1 MRWLGL
7 IGGLSWESTQIY
19 YRLVNA
25 GVRARLGGL
34 HSAQLVLWS
43 FDFAAIEVR
52 QQAGDWTGAA
62 AEMAEAGRRLVAA
75 GADGLVICSNT
86 MHRMAGAVED
96 AAGVPLLHIADATA
110 DRLLERGARRPALLA
125 TRYTM
130 EQDFYRGRLEAR
142 GLDVRV
148 PDAAGCASVHAVIYE
163 ELCRGIVR
171 EESRAAYRAVVAA
184 MAAAG
189 ADSLI
194 LGCTEIGLLIG
205 PEDVALPVFDTTLIH
220 AEAAVDF
227 LLERCS

>member
-1 MRWLGL
+1 
-7 IGGLSWESTQIY
+7 
-19 YRLVNA
+19 
-25 GVRARLGGL
+25 
-34 HSAQLVLWS
+34 
-43 FDFAAIEVR
+43 
-52 QQAGDWTGAA
+52 
-62 AEMAEAGRRLVAA
+62 MAEAGRRLVAA

-86 MHRMAGAVED
+86 MHRMAEAVED
-96 AAGVPLLHIADATA
+96 AAGVSLLHIADATA

-148 PDAAGCASVHAVIYE
+148 PDAAGRACVHAVIYE

-184 MAAAG
+184 MADAG

-194 LGCTEIGLLIG
+194 LGCTEIGCSSAPRTWRCRLG
-205 PEDVALPVFDTTLIH
+205 HVYRR
-220 AEAAVDF
+220 AAVTSAMSSS
-227 LLERCS
+227 RCEPAHTETPRTHESARVGTQ